1 MISKIRRL
9 VRLTEKLARVFRA
22 RLLFQEC
29 FMDKS
34 SNLLVYTIF
43 NELMKKHSV
52 LVGKNIMFSHSHSK
66 LVML

>member
-1 MISKIRRL
+1 MISKMRRL

-34 SNLLVYTIF
+34 FNLLVYIIF
-43 NELMKKHSV
+43 NELMK
-52 LVGKNIMFSHSHSK
+52 NIVFLWEK
-66 LVML
+66 IQCFLIPILN

>member
-1 MISKIRRL
+1 MISKMRRL

-29 FMDKS
+29 FIDKPF
-34 SNLLVYTIF
+34 NLLVYIIF

-52 LVGKNIMFSHSHSK
+52 LVGKKQCFLIPILN
-66 LVML
+66 